1 MNQLLS
7 KWGEGEGEEKEGVY
21 DRVVYIVKKSINI
34 F

>member
-7 KWGEGEGEEKEGVY
+7 KWGEGEEKEGVY
-21 DRVVYIVKKSINI
+21 DRVVYIVKKRINI